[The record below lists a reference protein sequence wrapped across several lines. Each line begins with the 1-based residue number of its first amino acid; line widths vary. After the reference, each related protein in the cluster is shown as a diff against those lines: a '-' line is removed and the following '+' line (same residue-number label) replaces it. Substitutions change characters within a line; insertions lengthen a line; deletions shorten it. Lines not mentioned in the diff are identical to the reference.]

1 MPPVPP
7 DPAVPVL
14 ALCGG
19 FALRQVPAGQ
29 TLLHEGRRDDVLY
42 VLASGAFDVV
52 RDGVRV
58 VRIAEPGAFLGEMSA
73 VLGAAPSADVVAAEQ
88 SQVHVID
95 QASQAVRRDP
105 ALTLAIAQLLAR
117 RLQAVTAYLVDL
129 QHQYAGAGNHLALMD
144 QVLARLM
151 QMQPAPTL
159 APGSERG
166 DLPDY

>member
-1 MPPVPP
+1 MTPPTL
-7 DPAVPVL
+7 DPA
-14 ALCGG
+14 ALLPGLCTGL
-19 FALRQVPAGQ
+19 ALRQVAQGE
-29 TLLHEGRRDDVLY
+29 TLLREGQRDDRLF

-73 VLGAAPSADVVAAEQ
+73 VLGAAPSADVVAAQ
-88 SQVHVID
+88 PSQVHVID
-95 QASQAVRRDP
+95 QASQAVRNDP

-129 QHQYAGAGNHLALMD
+129 QHQYAGTGSHLALMD

-151 QMQPAPTL
+151 QMQPGPVL
-159 APGSERG
+159 APGSERR